1 MTGNKLISEI
11 TLVKMK
17 QFSLV
22 CGARIAGR
30 EIVTGSGNNA
40 IQRELTT

>member
-11 TLVKMK
+11 TLLKMK

-30 EIVTGSGNNA
+30 GIITGSGNSA
-40 IQRELTT
+40 IQWELVT